1 MEARFVFLFCFLA
14 AAANAATSPKIQ
26 LGFDVPSLRLAISQT
41 ASMSCCY
48 TGIVRVPSQWIRLV
62 MNSRNTTKRTSINET
77 NARVKLDQGQRNK
90 QHCEILIL
98 KDIVLN
104 DTGLYQCVLTESN
117 NTVFTPGTFLQV
129 YVPVHMILNINER
142 SKNSIITAEGVLLLL
157 LVLIPGTMLI
167 CKSKGLNNIEKRMGR
182 EEENIYEGLNLDD
195 CNSTYHQIQRS
206 LVQGPY
212 QDVINNDEDDIQLE
226 KP

>member
-1 MEARFVFLFCFLA
+1 MFLFCFLA

-104 DTGLYQCVLTESN
+104 DTGLYQCVLTESD

>member
-1 MEARFVFLFCFLA
+1 MFLFCFLA

>member
-1 MEARFVFLFCFLA
+1 MFLFCFLA

-48 TGIVRVPSQWIRLV
+48 TGIVRVQSQWSQLV

-104 DTGLYQCVLTESN
+104 DTGLYRCILTESN

>member
-1 MEARFVFLFCFLA
+1 MFLFCFLA
-14 AAANAATSPKIQ
+14 AAANAASSPKIK
-26 LGFDVPSLRLAISQT
+26 LGFDIPSLRLAISQT
-41 ASMSCCY
+41 ANMSCCY
-48 TGIVRVPSQWIRLV
+48 TASVAVPNHWIKTVMISRNNTEYTVMNKTSVRVKFD
-62 MNSRNTTKRTSINET
+62 NSTIS
-77 NARVKLDQGQRNK
+77 G
-90 QHCEILIL
+90 QHCEMLIL
-98 KDIVLN
+98 NDIDVN
-104 DTGLYQCVLTESN
+104 DTGLYQCFLKESDN
-117 NTVFTPGTFLQV
+117 VVSTPGTFLQV
-129 YVPVHMILNINER
+129 YKPVHMILNINEG

-157 LVLIPGTMLI
+157 LVLLPGTVLI
-167 CKSKGLNNIEKRMGR
+167 CKSKGLHKLEKKMGR

>member
-26 LGFDVPSLRLAISQT
+26 PGFDVPSLRLAISQT

-48 TGIVRVPSQWIRLV
+48 TGIADVKNHWIQIV
-62 MNSRNTTKRTSINET
+62 MTSRNTTKHTFMNQT
-77 NARVKLDQGQRNK
+77 NVRVELDQRDTDN
-90 QHCEILIL
+90 QHCKILIL

-104 DTGLYQCVLTESN
+104 DTGLYQCILTESGN
-117 NTVFTPGTFLQV
+117 KVTTPGTFLQV
-129 YVPVHMILNINER
+129 YVPIHMILNINER

-157 LVLIPGTMLI
+157 LVLLPGTMLI
-167 CKSKGLNNIEKRMGR
+167 CKSKGLNKLEKRMGR

>member
-1 MEARFVFLFCFLA
+1 
-14 AAANAATSPKIQ
+14 
-26 LGFDVPSLRLAISQT
+26 
-41 ASMSCCY
+41 
-48 TGIVRVPSQWIRLV
+48 

-129 YVPVHMILNINER
+129 YGEWEIV
-142 SKNSIITAEGVLLLL
+142 
-157 LVLIPGTMLI
+157 
-167 CKSKGLNNIEKRMGR
+167 
-182 EEENIYEGLNLDD
+182 
-195 CNSTYHQIQRS
+195 
-206 LVQGPY
+206 
-212 QDVINNDEDDIQLE
+212 
-226 KP
+226 